1 MDKETISDAAVEI
14 IAPEGSDTTKQAQ
27 ESEAPDYQALYES
40 QKAENEKHVAQLENR
55 AKSAE
60 GQLRKKDD
68 TQAELTRIRRTLQRQ
83 EEKIQ
88 AQALELNDPD
98 SLQTSLQNIDQK
110 YQAEDR
116 IQQLNEEARSLY
128 EDIRAEAED
137 LSMDLNTAP
146 ELEEV
151 RLLWNKGYG
160 ANSELQSLEPL
171 RQAYREARDLRRSN
185 QRSKAE
191 SQPVEEDIEV
201 EKGTNA
207 SSRPTPRATA
217 IGAGKAPTLEELTK
231 MDTRK
236 MGIDALKAHGKAI
249 DDAMARPNI

>member
-1 MDKETISDAAVEI
+1 MDKETISDAAVEM
-14 IAPEGSDTTKQAQ
+14 IAPEGSDTPKPAQ

-68 TQAELTRIRRTLQRQ
+68 TQAELTRIRRSQQ
-83 EEKIQ
+83 KIEEKMQ
-88 AQALELNDPD
+88 AQALELHDPD
-98 SLQTSLQNIDQK
+98 SLQTSLQNIEQK
-110 YQAEDR
+110 YQTEDR
-116 IQQLNEEARSLY
+116 VQQLNEEAMSLY
-128 EDIRAEAED
+128 QDIQAEAED
-137 LSMDLNTAP
+137 LGLDLYTSA
-146 ELEEV
+146 ELDEV

-171 RQAYREARDLRRSN
+171 RQAYREARGLRRSN

-191 SQPVEEDIEV
+191 SQPVEEDTEV
-201 EKGTNA
+201 EKSTNA

-217 IGAGKAPTLEELTK
+217 VGTGKAPTLQELTK

-249 DDAMARPNI
+249 DDAMARPNT

>member
-1 MDKETISDAAVEI
+1 MEKETISDAAVEI
-14 IAPEGSDTTKQAQ
+14 IAPEGSDTSKPAQ

-116 IQQLNEEARSLY
+116 FQQLNEEARSLY
-128 EDIRAEAED
+128 EDIQAEAED
-137 LSMDLNTAP
+137 LGLDLNTAS

-160 ANSELQSLEPL
+160 ANSELQSLDPL
-171 RQAYREARDLRRSN
+171 TQAY
-185 QRSKAE
+185 
-191 SQPVEEDIEV
+191 
-201 EKGTNA
+201 
-207 SSRPTPRATA
+207 
-217 IGAGKAPTLEELTK
+217 
-231 MDTRK
+231 
-236 MGIDALKAHGKAI
+236 
-249 DDAMARPNI
+249 

>member
-1 MDKETISDAAVEI
+1 MEKETISDAAVEI
-14 IAPEGSDTTKQAQ
+14 IAPQGSDTPQPAQ

-40 QKAENEKHVAQLENR
+40 QKAEYTKQVSQLENR

-98 SLQTSLQNIDQK
+98 SLQTSLQNIDQR
-110 YQAEDR
+110 YLAEDR
-116 IQQLNEEARSLY
+116 MQQLNNEAVDLY
-128 EDIRAEAED
+128 KDIQAEAED
-137 LSMDLNTAP
+137 LGLDLNTAP
-146 ELEEV
+146 ELDEV
-151 RLLWNKGYG
+151 RSLWNKGYG
-160 ANSELQSLEPL
+160 ANNEILSLEPL
-171 RQAYREARDLRRSN
+171 RQAYREARELRRLN
-185 QRSKAE
+185 QRSQA
-191 SQPVEEDIEV
+191 QPVEEDTEV

-217 IGAGKAPTLEELTK
+217 VGSERLPTLEELTK

-249 DDAMARPNI
+249 DDAMARPNT